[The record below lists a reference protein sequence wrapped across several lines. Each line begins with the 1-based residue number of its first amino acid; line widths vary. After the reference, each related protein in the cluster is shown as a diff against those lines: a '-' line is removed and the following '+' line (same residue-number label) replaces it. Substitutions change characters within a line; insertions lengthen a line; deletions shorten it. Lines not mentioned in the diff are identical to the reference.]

1 MKILVCISQAPD
13 TTSRIAFTDEGK
25 TFDSSGVQYIVN
37 PYDEWYAL
45 VRGIELK
52 EAHGGTVTTMTVG
65 GAVCDPVI
73 RKALAIGADDAVRMD
88 AEPTDAMQTAQLIA
102 SYAKDQ
108 AFDLILCGKET
119 IDHNGSM
126 VPAMIAEML
135 DWPFV
140 ALATHLE
147 VEGNVATLKRE
158 ATGGIEHVKVNLPV
172 VLSAAKGLA
181 EQRIPN
187 MRGIMSARSKALNV
201 EQGDGTAM
209 SAVREFSLP
218 PEKGACKIIPADQ
231 AEELIRLLREE
242 AKAI

>member
-25 TFDSSGVQYIVN
+25 TFDSTGVQYIVN

-52 EAHGGTVTTMTVG
+52 ESHGGTVTTITVG
-65 GAVCDPVI
+65 NAGCDPVI
-73 RKALAIGADDAVRMD
+73 RKALAIGADDAVRLD
-88 AEPTDAMQTAQLIA
+88 AEPKDAMQTAQLIA
-102 SYAKDQ
+102 SYAKSQ
-108 AFDLILCGKET
+108 SFDLILCGKET

-126 VPAMIAEML
+126 VPAMLAEML

-140 ALATHLE
+140 SLATNLE
-147 VEGNVATLKRE
+147 VDGNEASLKRE
-158 ATGGIEHVKVNLPV
+158 AAGGTEHVKVQLPV
-172 VLSAAKGLA
+172 VVSASKGMA

-187 MRGIMSARSKALNV
+187 MRGIMSARSKPLHV
-201 EQGDGTAM
+201 EPGEASAM
-209 SAVREFSLP
+209 STVRLFSLP

-231 AEELIRLLREE
+231 AEELVRLLREE
-242 AKAI
+242 AKVI